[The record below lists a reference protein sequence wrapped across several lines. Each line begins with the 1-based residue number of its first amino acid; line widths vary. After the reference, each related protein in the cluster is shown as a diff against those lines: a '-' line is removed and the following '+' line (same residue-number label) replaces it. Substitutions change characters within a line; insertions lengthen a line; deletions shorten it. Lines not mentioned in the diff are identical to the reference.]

1 MKLTFLA
8 CWSGKMTMRPIQ
20 VFGQFF
26 SVLAVFTI
34 AIILTSSLSGE
45 ETQGEYAFYT
55 SPEGTNYVAVGLRGV
70 PIPSTATTEV
80 VFLVDT
86 SASQVGQARR
96 DTLATLAATIGN
108 LPENAQIQILTMDVE
123 TESLTVGFVPN
134 GSAEL
139 RAALAKLQR
148 RVPLGAADMGKGLET
163 AQKTFAGRNPDARRA
178 VVYFGN
184 GRSMAKTVDI
194 SLFEKEVNDYV
205 AARIPFTAC
214 AVGIG
219 TNLGLI
225 GAFTNQT
232 GGNLIDMNTQI
243 QAGSD
248 SALVTALDL
257 VLEDKEKNKAK
268 VVELPKFTQIFGKQ
282 VADSIAA
289 TIVWPYQ
296 GSYAFPEDWE
306 IYPQTLQPIR
316 SDRETILVGRTHAEK
331 LAAFTLKLKG
341 ATPGNEMDLAWN
353 FVPNQEPGAASG
365 NNFLVAVV
373 ELAAKDNGLTMPIVG
388 WDSLSTIRDGFVVN
402 ITDQINRADA
412 AIKTGNRNQA
422 MTILNNVLRLDP
434 KNKTAERLYKI
445 AEQNEEGEPLT
456 IEETT
461 DNENISSPK
470 SSFSRTRF
478 EEQTPIVATNGTVD
492 NNANTN
498 ASEVNRTPQLVDAVT
513 QEQNIVSQKVMNEVR
528 QTINDAALRMN
539 NDPEG
544 ALQNLKLTASMVRD
558 NTSLNPDER
567 LLALDRIGNTIRQVQ
582 HVQYKNEFQRI
593 QADANAAAE
602 RDRLQTLHD
611 LQESR
616 TKAIQIFNRFAALMS
631 AGEYKVATTVA
642 GVAMEMIP
650 DSTTPFAAQRLAE
663 MASYVVEYNEL
674 RHRRHL
680 GFVESLMEAERSFI
694 PIPEEPPLT
703 YIEPERWLL
712 LSERRKERYAVSDL
726 SQSGAAEKKISKALE
741 KNMDLDL
748 DENTTFEDLFN
759 MIKDKNPGINIALDP
774 KGAGDLNITSSSPV
788 VREPM
793 KYSGIKLRSILR
805 IILSEQTLT
814 YCIKN
819 EVLLITS
826 EEEAKKYMSV
836 KVYPMADLV
845 VDTTPISGGMGGM
858 MGGMGGMMNGGGMGY
873 GGGMSGGYGG
883 GMSGGYGGMS
893 GGYGGMSGG
902 YGGGMGGGMWSIP
915 DEIRKDAPAK
925 TEQTV
930 TESAKAKQTL
940 VNAKTAT
947 NLPEFWDA
955 FFSVNENNQ
964 ALIKEIGYRLLDEMI
979 AKKPVEDQVI
989 AFVESALLNDAGQ
1002 PWMYEALA
1010 LTLYRK
1016 GAPMRE
1022 VERAV
1027 LSAADFC
1034 ENPIDLMNVAFFM
1047 RTLGMKQ
1054 KAFPLYK
1061 QALEIMIPKQE
1072 FYSAAFRLGQ
1082 ELYDEFQDETSLRW
1096 IALAILAQEWESI
1109 SGRKMSEKALNTLQN
1124 LEAKMQKNGRVEE
1137 ALQLAAEVR
1146 EARLRDCVVTI
1157 EWTGN
1162 AGLDL
1167 MVREPTDTYC
1177 WFASPRT
1184 LSGGILKTIPVTES
1198 GEIITGTLTEQ
1209 SGVKKI
1215 SYICPKGFNGR
1226 YAVVLRKDWGDLAN
1240 NMIKIAVETNIVPG
1254 EKGREGTAF
1263 QMKQEGIIVCFDLE
1277 TGRRTESL
1285 EEGVLDVASLRMNVA
1300 QKQLA
1305 RNNALKRLADDGVLG
1320 QIIGGSSGSN
1330 EFGYNPLNP
1339 GNGSSRNYYPYNY
1352 GPSVVG
1358 YRPVITTL
1366 PQGAMLT
1373 TNAVVSADRRYVR
1386 LSPSPQFTDIR
1397 SVFKYNMAGGDSEDI
1412 SGSMGTSGTGGFG
1425 GNTSGFGGGY

>member
-1 MKLTFLA
+1 
-8 CWSGKMTMRPIQ
+8 MRPIQ

-26 SVLAVFTI
+26 SVLAFFII
-34 AIILTSSLSGE
+34 AVILTSSLSGE

-55 SPEGTNYVAVGLRGV
+55 SPEGTSYVAVGLRGV

-86 SASQVGQARR
+86 SASQVGQTRH
-96 DTLATLAATIGN
+96 DTLATLLATIGN
-108 LPENAQIQILTMDVE
+108 LPENAQVQILAMDVE
-123 TESLTVGFVPN
+123 TESLTGGFVPN

-139 RAALAKLQR
+139 KTALAKLQR
-148 RVPLGAADMGKGLET
+148 RVPLGATDMGKGLET
-163 AQKTFAGRNPDARRA
+163 AKKTFAGRNLDARRA

-232 GGNLIDMNTQI
+232 GGNLIDMNAQI
-243 QAGSD
+243 QAGKD
-248 SALVTALDL
+248 SALVKALDW
-257 VLEDKEKNKAK
+257 VLENKEKNRDK
-268 VVELPKFTQIFGKQ
+268 VVELPNFIPIFGKQ
-282 VADSIAA
+282 IADSITA
-289 TIVWPYQ
+289 TIVWSYPD
-296 GSYAFPEDWE
+296 SYAFPEEWE
-306 IYPQTLQPIR
+306 VYPKTLQPIR
-316 SDRETILVGRTHAEK
+316 SDRETILVGRTNAEK
-331 LAAFTLKLKG
+331 LSSFTLKLKG

-353 FVPNQEPGAASG
+353 FVPNQEPGAASS

-388 WDSLSTIRDGFVVN
+388 WDSLATIRDGFVVN

-422 MTILNNVLRLDP
+422 MTLLNNVLRLDP
-434 KNKTAERLYKI
+434 KNTIAERLYKI
-445 AEQNEEGEPLT
+445 AEKSEEGKPLT
-456 IEETT
+456 IEENT
-461 DNENISSPK
+461 DNETTIGSQKN
-470 SSFSRTRF
+470 SFRKTRF
-478 EEQTPIVATNGTVD
+478 EEQTSMTTKGGITDGNADTNT
-492 NNANTN
+492 NLNINTN
-498 ASEVNRTPQLVDAVT
+498 ASEISRTPQLVDAVT
-513 QEQNIVSQKVMNEVR
+513 QEQNIVSQKVINEVR

-539 NDPEG
+539 DDPEG

-567 LLALDRIGNTIRQVQ
+567 NLALDRIGNTIKQVQ
-582 HVQYKNEFQRI
+582 HVQYNNEFKRI

-616 TKAIQIFNRFAALMS
+616 TKAVQIFNRFSALMS
-631 AGEYKVATTVA
+631 AGEYKTATRVADVA
-642 GVAMEMIP
+642 REMLP

-663 MASYVVEYNEL
+663 MTSYIVEYNEL
-674 RHRRHL
+674 RHRRHV
-680 GFVESLMEAERSFI
+680 GFVESLMLAERSFI
-694 PIPEEPPLT
+694 PIPEEPPIT
-703 YIEPERWLL
+703 YIDPERWLL

-726 SQSGAAEKKISKALE
+726 SQSGAAEKKISKALD
-741 KNMDLDL
+741 KNMDFDL

-759 MIKDKNPGINIALDP
+759 MIKDKNPGINLAVDTSQYGP
-774 KGAGDLNITSSSPV
+774 AERGITSSSSV
-788 VREPM
+788 VREPI
-793 KYSGIKLRSILR
+793 KLNGIKLRSALR
-805 IILSEQTLT
+805 IILSEHDLT

-819 EVLLITS
+819 EVLLITTI
-826 EEEAKKYMSV
+826 EEAKKYMSV

-845 VDTTPISGGMGGM
+845 VDPTPISGGMGGMMGGGMMGGMGGM
-858 MGGMGGMMNGGGMGY
+858 MGGMGGMMGGMG
-873 GGGMSGGYGG
+873 GMMGGMG
-883 GMSGGYGGMS
+883 GMMGGM
-893 GGYGGMSGG
+893 GG
-902 YGGGMGGGMWSIP
+902 YGGGMGGYGGGMGMYSIP
-915 DEIRKDAPAK
+915 DEIRKDVPAI
-925 TEQTV
+925 
-930 TESAKAKQTL
+930 AKQTL
-940 VNAKTAT
+940 IDAKTAT
-947 NLPEFWDA
+947 NLQEFWDT
-955 FFSVNENNQ
+955 FFSVNKEDEV
-964 ALIKEIGYRLLDEMI
+964 LVKEIGRRLLDEMK
-979 AKKPVEDQVI
+979 APKPVEDQVV

-1002 PWMYEALA
+1002 PWMYEVLA
-1010 LTLYRK
+1010 ITLYRK
-1016 GAPMRE
+1016 GAPIKE

-1034 ENPIDLMNVAFFM
+1034 ENPIDLMNVGFFM

-1061 QALEIMIPKQE
+1061 QALEVMVPKQE
-1072 FYSAAFRLGQ
+1072 FYSATFRLAQ

-1096 IALAILAQEWESI
+1096 IALAILVQEWESN
-1109 SGRKMSEKALNTLQN
+1109 SGRKLAENALHSLQN
-1124 LEAKMQKNGRVEE
+1124 LEAKMKKNGRNEE
-1137 ALQLAAEVR
+1137 SVQLAAEIQ
-1146 EARLRDCVVTI
+1146 EARLRDCVVTV

-1167 MVREPTDTYC
+1167 MVREPTDSYC

-1198 GEIITGTLTEQ
+1198 GEAITGTLTEQ

-1254 EKGREGTAF
+1254 EKGREGAAL

-1285 EEGVLDVASLRMNVA
+1285 DESVLDVASLRMNIA

-1305 RNNALKRLADDGVLG
+1305 RNNALKRLADDGLLG
-1320 QIIGGSSGSN
+1320 QVISGSDGSSVSSTLDRLFGS
-1330 EFGYNPLNP
+1330 
-1339 GNGSSRNYYPYNY
+1339 R
-1352 GPSVVG
+1352 VVG
-1358 YRPVITTL
+1358 YQPVVTQL
-1366 PQGAMLT
+1366 PQGAMFSS
-1373 TNAVVSADRRYVR
+1373 NAVVSADRRYVR
-1386 LSPSPQFTDIR
+1386 LSPSPQFSDIR
-1397 SVFKYNMAGGDSEDI
+1397 SVFKYNTVGGDTEDMSSMYG
-1412 SGSMGTSGTGGFG
+1412 SGSGYGNSTGYGGGSGY
-1425 GNTSGFGGGY
+1425 GGGYGGGSGYGGGYGGGY